1 MVYDVGEGQGVSVS
15 TEELQIGDIVRY
27 MRTDDCG
34 IIIKL
39 INPNSTGASR
49 LGVKMWYKVEW
60 FNDGVQTIQEDWFLN
75 KVTPDV

>member
-1 MVYDVGEGQGVSVS
+1 MS

-27 MRTDDCG
+27 IRTDDCG
-34 IIIKL
+34 IIIEL
-39 INPNSTGASR
+39 INPNSTQEER

-60 FNDGVQTIQEDWFLN
+60 FNDGVQTIQEDWFIN

>member
-1 MVYDVGEGQGVSVS
+1 MS

-39 INPNSTGASR
+39 INPNSTQDER

-60 FNDGVQTIQEDWFLN
+60 FNDGVQTIQEDWLLN